1 VGSHVYLTSSTSNDS
16 GLYVVDVSSPSNP
29 ALVGSKI
36 THADLKN
43 NLRDVVAAGNRLYV
57 ASTSNDS
64 VVVFDITSRT
74 APAHVATVSHQH
86 LDGVSWLAVDDNYV
100 YALGSTMT
108 VNGQYSNLAVIG
120 EAG

>member
-1 VGSHVYLTSSTSNDS
+1 SHVYLTSNTANDS

-36 THADLKN
+36 THADLYN
-43 NLRDVVAAGNRLYV
+43 PNDVVAAGNRLYV

-64 VVVFDITSRT
+64 VVVFDITSRP

-86 LDGVSWLAVDDNYV
+86 LARVRWLAVDDNYV
-100 YALGSTMT
+100 YALGSTGAGSGE
-108 VNGQYSNLAVIG
+108 VSNLAVIG